1 MRVTGDNDGME
12 LTDET
17 FRELARS
24 SPWRWRSVH
33 LLRESGGPPPD
44 GEVEAWIRRPDRMRV
59 AYDGGVHIVRHA
71 TDEVDA
77 ERGTD
82 PMWQSYQWVA
92 MLAPVELADGQDAP
106 GTVLANLRET
116 QRRGR
121 RTWWANAVPTEAYF
135 PRCGCCPLL
144 WSEIS
149 DRGEYGGEN
158 PYLSTPD
165 HPTSYEVALDV
176 ETGICVALHAQG
188 GTPLSP
194 DLEVTVLAVDELY
207 PDDFFRG

>member
-1 MRVTGDNDGME
+1 MRVTGENDGME

-33 LLRESGGPPPD
+33 LLRESGGLPPD

-59 AYDGGVHIVRHA
+59 AYDGGVHIVRQA

-82 PMWQSYQWVA
+82 PMWQTYQWVA

-106 GTVLANLRET
+106 GTVLADLRET

-121 RTWWANAVPTEAYF
+121 RTWWANAVPTEAYY

-165 HPTSYEVALDV
+165 YPTSYEVALDV
-176 ETGICVALHAQG
+176 ETGICVAVHAQG

-194 DLEVTVLAVDELY
+194 DHEVTILAVDETW